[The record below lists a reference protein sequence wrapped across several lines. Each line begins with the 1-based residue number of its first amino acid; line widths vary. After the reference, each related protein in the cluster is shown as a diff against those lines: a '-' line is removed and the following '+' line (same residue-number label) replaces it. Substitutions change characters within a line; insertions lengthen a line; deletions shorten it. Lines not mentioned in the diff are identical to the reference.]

1 MEIKRCLIESV
12 SNTVFTYEAIRDLID
27 VSKLDNIKE
36 KLVTTIKEL
45 YPELSKEQI
54 MEEIESVIFDI
65 QTSDA
70 YVCYHDTLPLVIIKE
85 IINMLR

>member
-36 KLVTTIKEL
+36 KLATTIKEL